1 MSFWILTRSTS
12 EEYISKLQV
21 SFADLYPSFIKRMR
35 TRYGREVD
43 IANVDI
49 TTGDAGSFDLW
60 GMQPNLKYNVTA
72 DPEDRAIQYDFWRRY
87 IGNSRLRLVQSFAGI
102 FLPPGLVD
110 GPTDPYVE
118 NKLDVATIRQ
128 LNEDLPYDEI
138 VTDNDKQ
145 SQRRL
150 QRFLNGDFK
159 KGIGFENIDDP
170 GDSIEE
176 TVGAIPD
183 ETPATQEPQ

>member
-12 EEYISKLQV
+12 EENSYMLDV

-49 TTGDAGSFDLW
+49 TTGDAGSFNLW

-102 FLPPGLVD
+102 FLPLGLVD

-128 LNEDLPYDEI
+128 LNEELWDSASACSI
-138 VTDNDKQ
+138 Q
-145 SQRRL
+145 
-150 QRFLNGDFK
+150 
-159 KGIGFENIDDP
+159 GF
-170 GDSIEE
+170 
-176 TVGAIPD
+176 
-183 ETPATQEPQ
+183 Q